1 MSAVG
6 TDSPKYLLVF
16 LFVVRYIV
24 VDGSMT
30 EVIRPA
36 LYGAYHHVELTEPAA
51 VAAAD
56 KDAFDV
62 VGPVCECGDFIGK
75 VSQSINQSIR
85 RCIKPLRL
93 RSHRHEC

>member
-1 MSAVG
+1 MVC
-6 TDSPKYLLVF
+6 YLF
-16 LFVVRYIV
+16 RYIV

-51 VAAAD
+51 ALRDV
-56 KDAFDV
+56 FDV

-75 VSQSINQSIR
+75 VSELS
-85 RCIKPLRL
+85 PL
-93 RSHRHEC
+93 